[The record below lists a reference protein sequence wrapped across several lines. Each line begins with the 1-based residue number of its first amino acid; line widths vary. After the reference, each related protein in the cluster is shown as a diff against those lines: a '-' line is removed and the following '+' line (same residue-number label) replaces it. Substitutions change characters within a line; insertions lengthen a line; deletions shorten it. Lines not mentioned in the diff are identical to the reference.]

1 MKKLY
6 TIYTLLFAVVLMAQQ
21 PADYYDSAIGLTG
34 YTLKTQLKRIIDDQA
49 DGITNEQFH
58 NDQGYSALWTLFANG
73 TDDSGNF
80 AFHDL
85 YYEGDTTLL
94 DMYSENP
101 SGTDPYNFTLVTNQC
116 GSYSGEG
123 DCYNREHLVP
133 QSYFDHFAT
142 NPMKNDP
149 FHAVPSDGS
158 VNGARNNL
166 PFGVVN
172 SANYTSQNGSK
183 RGSNLIDDYSNYN
196 GTVFEPLDEFKG
208 DVARCLFYFATRYE
222 DLMDDFYTGAN
233 GATCESKNMFDGS
246 TDKVFSDAF
255 ILRLIKWHLDD
266 EVSAKEIAQNEA
278 IWYHQTNSNPYI
290 DHPEYICEIYPS
302 QCATIATLGV
312 DKYELEKITVYPNPS
327 TNGVFN
333 IASNVDLTKISVYNI
348 NGQLIQ
354 QINNPSKVNNNYSVT
369 DLPTGFYLLQLEANS
384 AKETRKVIVN

>member
-6 TIYTLLFAVVLMAQQ
+6 TIYTLLFAVALMAQQ

-49 DGITNEQFH
+49 DGITNEYLH
-58 NDQGYSALWTLFANG
+58 NDQGYGALWTLYAGNNAFKDYYDENDG
-73 TDDSGNF
+73 TI
-80 AFHDL
+80 
-85 YYEGDTTLL
+85 Y

-101 SGTDPYNFTLVTNQC
+101 GGVDPYTFTPSTDQC

-133 QSYFDHFAT
+133 QSYWDHYAT

-149 FHAVPSDGS
+149 FHAIPSDGS

-354 QINNPSKVNNNYSVT
+354 QINNPSKVNNNYTVT